1 LCPPQSP
8 ASRPH
13 PPSSP
18 TRRSPD
24 LENRVGELLLLP
36 AGFAIGIG
44 VMFELDAGFAIDL
57 RGPERE
63 PVADVD
69 DAGGPRL
76 VRVRVPGAALE
87 PFDDFADEF
96 EALLQG
102 RFAFT
107 DEIARGGP
115 HVAAEGADLLV
126 ARGFGD
132 ESDPAARVVIDRAER
147 LVDPLYA
154 ELDLLGL
161 AEEPLVE

>member
-115 HVAAEGADLLV
+115 HVAAERSEERRVGAKGGLV
-126 ARGFGD
+126 GGAR
-132 ESDPAARVVIDRAER
+132 
-147 LVDPLYA
+147 
-154 ELDLLGL
+154 
-161 AEEPLVE
+161 